1 MLLNTYSKL
10 WNMCYK
16 LCNKLFLADSE
27 NYHVL
32 RKNFLADSKKRKAES
47 KCLFLILLDTFFSY
61 YLKR

>member
-1 MLLNTYSKL
+1 MYSVLLNTYSKL

-27 NYHVL
+27 NYHGL

-47 KCLFLILLDTFFSY
+47 KYALPWNIRKVD
-61 YLKR
+61 